1 MLFFIILTSTF
12 LMTRCTHNVTAGCR
26 PLDVVF
32 LIDSSGSENNDSFN
46 AQLEF
51 MKELVQSSISYNNDT
66 KFGAVSFSNEA
77 KLEFNLNQY
86 ASSADVIR
94 AIENIT
100 HIGKFTHIEEGF
112 KYVTNASF
120 TNTSGDRPDADNVL
134 LVLTDGIFHPENA
147 SEPAEILLG
156 DGVKISL
163 VLFTNR
169 VTDKLNNN
177 AQSVTDLNNTF
188 TKDTF
193 EPINFF
199 CPDTSSSNPIST
211 PFISTPPSETTPHTA
226 NLGCRDKVAKCASYG
241 AEICSQYKSWAEIQ
255 CRCFCKFDEVT
266 ISGNT
271 TRDPKT
277 EATVPTNPKVW
288 VTITNKH

>member
-1 MLFFIILTSTF
+1 MFIIRMLSFIILTFSF
-12 LMTRCTHNVTAGCR
+12 LMTHCAHNITTGCR

-32 LIDSSGSENNDSFN
+32 LIDSSGSENNASFN

-51 MKELVQSSISYNNDT
+51 MKELVQSSASYNNDT

-86 ASSADVIR
+86 TSTADISK
-94 AIENIT
+94 AIENIS

-112 KYVTNASF
+112 KFVTNVSF
-120 TNTSGDRPDADNVL
+120 TNTSGDRPDVENVL

-156 DGVKISL
+156 DGVKINL
-163 VLFTNR
+163 VIFTDR
-169 VTDKLNNN
+169 MTDKLNNN

-193 EPINFF
+193 EPMKFF
-199 CPDTSSSNPIST
+199 CSETSSSIPIST
-211 PFISTPPSETTPHTA
+211 SFASTASSQTTPHTS
-226 NLGCRDKVAKCASYG
+226 NLGCRDKVARCASYG
-241 AEICSQYKSWAEIQ
+241 AEICSQFRPWAEIQ
-255 CRCFCKFDEVT
+255 CRCFCKFDEGKPNC
-266 ISGNT
+266 I
-271 TRDPKT
+271 
-277 EATVPTNPKVW
+277 
-288 VTITNKH
+288 